1 MWTKYI
7 GCSVTFKRTRRGD
20 DNARKVE
27 ARSEAIPVY
36 GSGEYDSWWSVLH
49 INTNNILNVLDSASK
64 PLLGFALYVYKY
76 DACKGQ
82 MAILDSFY
90 VAPENRSRGIGLS
103 LMKAVEQDV
112 AECGCSQMEM
122 LVHDWNARAIEFYL
136 KRSAV
141 NYTDQMH
148 WHIYRIPLS
157 NISKT

>member
-1 MWTKYI
+1 MSEFNIRRASEEDVDEIYRMLRELAAHLKEPDA
-7 GCSVTFKRTRRGD
+7 VTTTPEKLRQDQKLYQCMVAESMTAG
-20 DNARKVE
+20 
-27 ARSEAIPVY
+27 
-36 GSGEYDSWWSVLH
+36 
-49 INTNNILNVLDSASK
+49 
-64 PLLGFALYVYKY
+64 GFALYVYKY